1 MTDTPTVKDV
11 DSLQTTIKNL
21 QNLQNS
27 SLFQSI
33 KNLQASPVMNA
44 MMNLQNS
51 PFMVAARNLQTS
63 PIMNLAR
70 NLQNS
75 PLIAATRDLQKS
87 MIPISNFV
95 QQIAKLNTTI
105 DLSVFRKIYHQSMI
119 RELNAVKDERIT
131 AILGQVLTE
140 YWLNIFIQNLFSN
153 HSEIQR
159 MSFDNKRKI
168 LFGLGVINSNLNN
181 DLKRLDDVRAEYAHN
196 FVTDKKKILGHLEKM
211 NAYRELVGQKK

>member
-21 QNLQNS
+21 QN
-27 SLFQSI
+27 
-33 KNLQASPVMNA
+33 
-44 MMNLQNS
+44 
-51 PFMVAARNLQTS
+51 
-63 PIMNLAR
+63 
-70 NLQNS
+70 
-75 PLIAATRDLQKS
+75 LQKS

-153 HSEIQR
+153 HW
-159 MSFDNKRKI
+159 
-168 LFGLGVINSNLNN
+168 
-181 DLKRLDDVRAEYAHN
+181 RARRRIPQAFYSC
-196 FVTDKKKILGHLEKM
+196 FPCP
-211 NAYRELVGQKK
+211 